1 MAAGASLQ
9 PGTIMQIGSNTVAQ
23 TAAYALKNANAAV
36 LSASERI
43 STGLR
48 VNRASDDPVGMMV
61 ANRIKTQFSS
71 VVKAMDNVYQGV
83 AMTEIVDSSL
93 SSIVDV
99 LANMRQ
105 TAVAAQSS
113 TAASTDI
120 AGYQNAMDAY
130 VEQIDTLVG
139 NAVWNGS
146 SLMTSSSST
155 VNIQAGANTADV
167 ISIGLTK
174 TNTTTLFGSYLSSGT
189 LTISSTTAAATAVN
203 GIDAAL
209 NTVNAYQSYMGAM
222 ANVMTSQSDAL
233 TNLNLNYSKAYGN
246 IMNADMAQ
254 ETVKLASAQ
263 IQRDA
268 ATAMLSQGNSMN
280 KELVNY
286 LLKSVTN

>member
-1 MAAGASLQ
+1 
-9 PGTIMQIGSNTVAQ
+9 MQIGSNAVAQ
-23 TAAYALKNANAAV
+23 TAAYAIRNANAAV

>member
-1 MAAGASLQ
+1 
-9 PGTIMQIGSNTVAQ
+9 MQIGSNAVAQ
-23 TAAYALKNANAAV
+23 TAAYAIRNANAAV

-71 VVKAMDNVYQGV
+71 VAKAIDNVYQGV

-263 IQRDA
+263 IQRNA